1 VRLLKDVYEGPG
13 SHGILRLAA
22 GIGGLHA
29 VLRAAPGEAYMP
41 ALYGSR
47 ERDGVAVPVTLSP
60 LQEGRRESYAPG
72 DLSQDL
78 AGVVRR
84 HPGVEAVILARSE
97 AALLTGEA
105 YPDRPPPRAPAAA
118 TRRS

>member
-1 VRLLKDVYEGPG
+1 MRLLKDVYEGPG

-97 AALLTGEA
+97 AALLAGE
-105 YPDRPPPRAPAAA
+105 PIPTTSPRAPAAA